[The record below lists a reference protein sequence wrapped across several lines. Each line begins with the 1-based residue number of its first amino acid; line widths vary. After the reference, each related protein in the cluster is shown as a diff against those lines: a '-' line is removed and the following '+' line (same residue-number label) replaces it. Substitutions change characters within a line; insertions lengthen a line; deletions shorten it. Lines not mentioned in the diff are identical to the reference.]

1 MNLFLSHVSCRV
13 TLELLVTQAVP
24 ESLVSQER
32 GESVETQERMDN
44 LALRYVTWRR
54 TIKKLHQILQYC
66 ST

>member
-44 LALRYVTWRR
+44 LALRYVT
-54 TIKKLHQILQYC
+54 
-66 ST
+66 